1 MTILSYRGNEETKEG
16 ILFKL
21 DMTRVN
27 QNNLTLI
34 TPT

>member
-1 MTILSYRGNEETKEG
+1 MKILSYRGNKEMKEG

-21 DMTRVN
+21 DMKRVN

>member
-1 MTILSYRGNEETKEG
+1 MTILSYRGNKEVEEG

-21 DMTRVN
+21 DITWVN